1 MSSTDFLFSLRKLLA
16 WLFAF
21 LSALLPQHLM
31 AQLSALEVPPAIHA
45 PSPQYAQ
52 SAKLPQKLDRAA
64 LPQSDAKADASAT
77 ASETAAAHAP

>member
-21 LSALLPQHLM
+21 VSALLPQHLM
-31 AQLSALEVPPAIHA
+31 AELSAMEVPPAIHA
-45 PSPQYAQ
+45 PPQYAQ
-52 SAKLPQKLDRAA
+52 VAKLPQSLDRAA
-64 LPQSDAKADASAT
+64 LPQSNAKADASAP